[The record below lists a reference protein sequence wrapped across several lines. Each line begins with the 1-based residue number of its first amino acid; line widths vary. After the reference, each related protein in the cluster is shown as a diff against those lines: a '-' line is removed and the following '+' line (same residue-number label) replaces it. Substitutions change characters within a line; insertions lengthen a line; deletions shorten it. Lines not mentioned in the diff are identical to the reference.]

1 MSAPFTA
8 TVPIGP
14 SRARQLAN
22 FVITQAAWFAAV
34 LGAAHGRPDLG
45 TLPAL
50 AAIGWHLAISA
61 RPREEAMLAGLAA
74 VVGLAAE
81 TAVLALGHVTYP
93 SGQWSSLLP
102 PYWLVALWSLFAI
115 TLNVTMRWLHG
126 RPLLAALAGAIAG
139 PLAFSGGVRL
149 GGAHFVDPVAAV
161 VTLVIEWALLAPLL
175 VALSERFDGVAVR
188 RPPNP
193 LLEARHA

>member
-1 MSAPFTA
+1 V
-8 TVPIGP
+8 TVLAGP

-22 FVITQAAWFAAV
+22 FAVTQAAWFAAV

-61 RPREEAMLAGLAA
+61 RPRDEAMLALLAA

-81 TAVLALGHVTYP
+81 TVVLAFGHVAYP
-93 SGQWSSLLP
+93 SGQWSPLLP

-115 TLNVTMRWLHG
+115 TLNVTMRWLRG
-126 RPLLAALAGAIAG
+126 RPALAALAGAIAG
-139 PLAFSGGVRL
+139 PLAFSSGVRL
-149 GGAHFVDPVAAV
+149 GGASFIDPKAALA
-161 VTLVIEWALLAPLL
+161 TLVIEWAVLAPLL
-175 VALSERFDGVAVR
+175 VALSTRFDGVTL
-188 RPPNP
+188 RPDATP
-193 LLEARHA
+193 LLEPRHA